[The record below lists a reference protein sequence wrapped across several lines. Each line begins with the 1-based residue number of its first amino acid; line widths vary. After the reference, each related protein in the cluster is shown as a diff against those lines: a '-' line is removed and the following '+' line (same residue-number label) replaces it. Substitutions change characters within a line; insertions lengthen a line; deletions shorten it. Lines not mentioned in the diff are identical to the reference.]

1 MDLYTTYAKDFSN
14 TRKSSWI
21 GWKNLLQENIDFTTV
36 LDLGCGNA
44 RFLEF
49 LLNNQIHPKKY
60 LGVDNSK
67 ILLNIA
73 SKKFSLDKHFTFLDL
88 NLEDS
93 SMTSLITDKFSL
105 IVLFGL
111 IHHMHTFEMRV
122 NLFKAIST
130 FLKNQNAR
138 AFVTL
143 WQFKKMK
150 NWESKIIEKLSN
162 QDYILSFGN
171 SKARRF
177 VHNTT
182 DEELQELCK
191 LANLKIIKS
200 FESDGKSL
208 NLNKYFLLQKN
219 E

>member
-21 GWKNLLQENIDFTTV
+21 GWKNLLQENIDFTAV

-93 SMTSLITDKFSL
+93 NMTSLIKDKFSL

-111 IHHMHTFEMRV
+111 LHHMHTFEMRV
-122 NLFKAIST
+122 NLFKAVST